1 MFPQITNNQLTIGDQ
16 NVQAVERALQQARIA
31 VVARHC
37 GGTSGRRVLVD
48 AASGNV
54 RLDILGREPIQV

>member
-1 MFPQITNNQLTIGDQ
+1 MFPQIIGNQLSIGDQ

-37 GGTSGRRVLVD
+37 GGTSGRRILVD

-54 RLDILGREPIQV
+54 RLEILGSEPIQI